1 MASTAE
7 MGVAAQVLMRDAH
20 VSVCTLHEPGIAET
34 DMEKNHHLLSELFL
48 QLGLPAGPEQIN
60 AFVAAHSPL
69 PHGTSLSEATF
80 WNTAQAAFLR
90 EALEQD
96 SDWVEAVDQLNEALR
111 QAPLPNLE

>member
-1 MASTAE
+1 
-7 MGVAAQVLMRDAH
+7 MRDAH
-20 VSVCTLHEPGIAET
+20 VNVCNLHDLRITET
-34 DMEKNHHLLSELFL
+34 NMERQHHSLSELFL

-96 SDWVEAVDQLNEALR
+96 SDWVESVDQLNEALR